1 MQSKLDEI
9 IESLYATYTGVEI
22 AESIGRYR
30 KRIELAKKEAE
41 ELEQLKALT
50 LKYPG
55 METSGSDITL
65 EQPNQNE
72 LPPPKRRRCLG

>member
-30 KRIELAKKEAE
+30 KRIELAKKENE
-41 ELEQLKALT
+41 ELELLKTLT
-50 LKYPG
+50 LKHNG
-55 METSGSDITL
+55 METSGSDITAIQSN
-65 EQPNQNE
+65 ENE
-72 LPPPKRRRCLG
+72 LPPPKRRRTVG

>member
-9 IESLYATYTGVEI
+9 IENLYATYTGVEI

-41 ELEQLKALT
+41 ELELLKALT
-50 LKYPG
+50 EKHGG
-55 METSGSDITL
+55 METSGSDSIVV
-65 EQPNQNE
+65 QSNQDE
-72 LPPPKRRRCLG
+72 LPTPKRRRTVG